1 VRLSARGSD
10 QDELVI
16 DDVGEVDIPARSSTS
31 VLLDARTDTPGVH
44 EVTIV
49 VTDKAGRPLGGSDEL
64 SIRSARVSNVIWL
77 FLAAGIGLLFGTI
90 AFRLVRRVRAARR

>member
-1 VRLSARGSD
+1 M
-10 QDELVI
+10 EI
-16 DDVGEVDIPARSSTS
+16 TPPEPVDIAALGNAT
-31 VLLDARTDTPGVH
+31 VLLDASTDAPGLH
-44 EVTIV
+44 NVTIQ
-49 VTDKAGRPLGGSDEL
+49 VTDKSGQPIGASDQL